1 MFYGKCIAEEDIP
14 YFSLLGNLLAKVDTK
29 TYDYK
34 ELSNEILINTGDMYF
49 RNNVY
54 GNDKDENK
62 YYPFLEVRTKVMDD
76 KIYKSMEIM
85 ADIVKKLFI

>member
-1 MFYGKCIAEEDIP
+1 MCEY
-14 YFSLLGNLLAKVDTK
+14 VR
-29 TYDYK
+29 K
-34 ELSNEILINTGDMYF
+34 EYNIWRL
-49 RNNVY
+49 Y

-85 ADIVKKLFI
+85 ADIVKNSLFEDNKRIREVIRIKIVIINY